1 MKFCYKCN
9 NNKEVSDFSKNKN
22 TSDGLC
28 RICKS
33 CDRKRCKLYY
43 MKNSENIV
51 NQKKEYATLNSDSI
65 KVYQKS
71 YRSKNSSDIKD
82 YRESN
87 SDYYKEWW
95 SLNREKAK
103 KYDKRYREKYPH
115 VKACRNMLRSCID
128 RIGGEKTQTSLELL
142 KYTPDDLRVHI
153 ESLFKDGMSW
163 DNHGEWHIDHIIPV
177 SKFDPNTPLHII
189 NSLSNLQP
197 MWANENLSKSNKI

>member
-51 NQKKEYATLNSDSI
+51 NQKKEYATLNIDSI

-115 VKACRNMLRSCID
+115 VKAYLKKQYFKLLLTLKIIALR
-128 RIGGEKTQTSLELL
+128 K
-142 KYTPDDLRVHI
+142 
-153 ESLFKDGMSW
+153 
-163 DNHGEWHIDHIIPV
+163 
-177 SKFDPNTPLHII
+177 
-189 NSLSNLQP
+189 
-197 MWANENLSKSNKI
+197 